1 MRNRMRAVRRPVGG
15 EVASCDVH
23 LSTAMRKVTSPVDGH
38 DNDTHVVVRRLGS
51 EHAQSVV
58 CHAGTVHTATWVL
71 IPQAVL
77 R

>member
-1 MRNRMRAVRRPVGG
+1 MRNKMRAVRPAGG

-23 LSTAMRKVTSPVDGH
+23 LAAAMRQVTSPVDGH
-38 DNDTHVVVRRLGS
+38 DNDTHVVVRRLGDNNLTPCPFDKPHGGAS
-51 EHAQSVV
+51 
-58 CHAGTVHTATWVL
+58 WVL

>member
-1 MRNRMRAVRRPVGG
+1 MRKMMRAVLRPKGG

-23 LSTAMRKVTSPVDGH
+23 LAEAMRRVTPATNGD
-38 DNDTHVVVRRLGS
+38 DNDTHVVVRRLGADTDRS
-51 EHAQSVV
+51 CRFCWSQPAP
-58 CHAGTVHTATWVL
+58 ATWVL